1 MRRCAFFAITVF
13 GIICLAPELP
23 AARATDVVEIDV
35 GHQVREFFRLA
46 KPVPVMLGGALL
58 LGLSCGLLGSFIV
71 VRRMALM
78 GDTLSH
84 AVLPGVALGFLWSMS
99 KDPVAMLVGATAAGL
114 FGSIVVTWI
123 RRTTRIKQDA
133 ALGIVLATFYALG
146 VCMIEMIKNRPDS
159 GNSAGLDGI
168 FFGDAAALRGEDVV
182 LMAVLTLLTLV
193 LILTLY
199 RPLLAISFDPGFAR
213 SIGLPVAFLDHLTMM
228 FLAFAIVVALQAVGV
243 VLVSAL
249 LITPAATGYL
259 MTDRL
264 HRMLVIA
271 GVVGMLSAAL
281 GVFCSFLG
289 GKLPS
294 GPFMVLAA
302 SGLFSVAYLFAPRHG
317 TVTRWWRRRNRS
329 RQIRNE
335 NTLKAIYRV
344 LEDRG
349 FKGEGVTLQ
358 ELAELRRET
367 LEAARDRVRA
377 LERAG
382 AVTTGEGGNV
392 AYLTPEGQQRG
403 WAIVRNHRLWEL
415 YLTNLADYEPDHV
428 HDDAEKIEHVLG
440 EDAVRE
446 LEKLLDYPEVDP
458 HGKQIP
464 KVPRKTAAVE
474 EQAGYG
480 GGGQV

>member
-1 MRRCAFFAITVF
+1 MRSRVTLLLVLFVSS
-13 GIICLAPELP
+13 LAVPESH
-23 AARATDVVEIDV
+23 AARATDVIEVDL
-35 GHQVREFFRLA
+35 GRQVVDFFLLE
-46 KPVPVMLGGALL
+46 KPVPTMLGGALL

-84 AVLPGVALGFLWSMS
+84 AVLPGVALGFMWKWS
-99 KDPVAMLVGATAAGL
+99 KDPAAMLVGATLVGL
-114 FGSIVVTWI
+114 LGSVVVTWI

-146 VCMIEMIKNRPDS
+146 VCMISMIQNTPS
-159 GNSAGLDGI
+159 GTSGGLDGI
-168 FFGDAAALRGEDVV
+168 FFGDAAALRTKDVA
-182 LMAVLTLLTLV
+182 LMAVLSITTVV
-193 LILTLY
+193 LITVLY

-213 SIGLPVAFLDHLTMM
+213 SAGLPVAMLDHLMMM

-249 LITPAATGYL
+249 LITPAATAYL

-264 HRMLVIA
+264 HRMLLIA
-271 GVVGMLSAAL
+271 GIVGMFSAAL

-289 GKLPS
+289 SRLPS

-302 SGLFSVAYLFAPRHG
+302 SAVFVVAYLFAPRHG
-317 TVTRWWRRRNRS
+317 TLTRWWRRKNRS

-349 FKGEGVTLQ
+349 FEGEGVSLQ

-367 LEAARDRVRA
+367 LESARSQVRA

-382 AVTTGEGGNV
+382 AATTGEGGNV
-392 AYLTPEGQQRG
+392 AYLTPEGQRRG
-403 WAIVRNHRLWEL
+403 WAVVRNHRLWEL

-440 EDAVRE
+440 EDTVRK

-464 KVPRKTAAVE
+464 KVPRKTVALE

-480 GGGQV
+480 GGQA

>member
-1 MRRCAFFAITVF
+1 MKPRAIVWLLVLGF
-13 GIICLAPELP
+13 LLVVPEAE
-23 AARATDVVEIDV
+23 AARATDVVETDW
-35 GHQVREFFRLA
+35 GEQVRAFFSLQS
-46 KPVPVMLGGALL
+46 PVPTMLGGALL

-84 AVLPGVALGFLWSMS
+84 AVLPGVALGFMWSMS
-99 KDPVAMLVGATAAGL
+99 KNPVAMLVGATAVGL
-114 FGSIVVTWI
+114 FGTVVVSWI
-123 RRTTRIKQDA
+123 LRTTRIKQDA
-133 ALGIVLATFYALG
+133 ALGIVLATFYAFG
-146 VCMIEMIKNRPDS
+146 VCMIRMIQNRNT
-159 GNSAGLDGI
+159 GNSGGLDGI
-168 FFGDAAALRGEDVV
+168 FFGDAASLRQQDVL
-182 LMAVLTLLTLV
+182 LMLVLTVLTVLLLAA
-193 LILTLY
+193 LY
-199 RPLLAISFDPGFAR
+199 RPFLVISFDPGFAR
-213 SIGLPVAFLDHLTMM
+213 SAGLPVALLDHVMMM

-249 LITPAATGYL
+249 LITPAATAYL

-264 HRMLVIA
+264 HRMLLIS
-271 GVVGMLSAAL
+271 GFIGMFSAAL
-281 GVFCSFLG
+281 GVFLSFLG

-302 SGLFSVAYLFAPRHG
+302 SFVFATAYLFAPRHG
-317 TVTRWWRRRNRS
+317 TLTRWWRRKNRS

-358 ELAELRRET
+358 ELAELRRDT
-367 LEAARDRVRA
+367 LEVSRSQVQA
-377 LERAG
+377 LVKAG
-382 AVTTGEGGNV
+382 AATTGENGNV
-392 AYLTPEGQQRG
+392 AYLTPDGQQRG

-428 HDDAEKIEHVLG
+428 HDDAEKIEHILG

-446 LEKLLDYPEVDP
+446 LEKLLDYPETDP

-464 KVPRKTAAVE
+464 KVPRKTVAVAG
-474 EQAGYG
+474 QAGYG
-480 GGGQV
+480 GGGRA